1 MGLSFS
7 GIKKELASERFKG
20 LYEELRTECPLLRA
34 FPSPSSLISFFHDA
48 GNKEYGLKDAILS
61 FLIAVYQRGD
71 KYGRLAP
78 FFIALFTNAIASVYS
93 MSRKMNNR
101 LDDEEFF
108 QDVCVILLSI
118 IREATIAPH
127 KVAMQI
133 TDKLKNATWRLVNGN
148 ITRSRL
154 EVPADVTSI
163 ISLAGSN
170 DDVDRE
176 PDIPDA
182 YTLLAELVQRR
193 VITKADK
200 KVIIATVIEGK
211 SLKDLSDPKHYEGIK
226 KRRQRTIL
234 AIKQYLANKLK
245 LHVE

>member
-1 MGLSFS
+1 MGLPFS
-7 GIKKELASERFKG
+7 GIKKELASERFEG
-20 LYEELRTECPLLRA
+20 LYDELRAECPLLHA
-34 FPSPSSLISFFHDA
+34 FPSPPSLISFFHDS
-48 GNKEYGLKDAILS
+48 GNKEYDLKDSILS
-61 FLIAVYQRGD
+61 YLIAAYHRGD
-71 KYGRLAP
+71 KYGCLAP

-133 TDKLKNATWRLVNGN
+133 TDKLKNETWRLVNRN
-148 ITRSRL
+148 RTQSRI
-154 EVPADVTSI
+154 EVTADIDSFA
-163 ISLAGSN
+163 SLAGGNEAADS
-170 DDVDRE
+170 E

-211 SLKDLSDPKHYEGIK
+211 SLRDVSDPKHYEGIK